1 MPLTYP
7 VITGW
12 KDGDRASQRL
22 FSCGCL
28 RVPCLPRWNLLLL
41 TFVHRPI

>member
-22 FSCGCL
+22 FLVVVCVFPASLGEISSS
-28 RVPCLPRWNLLLL
+28 LLSYTVL
-41 TFVHRPI
+41 